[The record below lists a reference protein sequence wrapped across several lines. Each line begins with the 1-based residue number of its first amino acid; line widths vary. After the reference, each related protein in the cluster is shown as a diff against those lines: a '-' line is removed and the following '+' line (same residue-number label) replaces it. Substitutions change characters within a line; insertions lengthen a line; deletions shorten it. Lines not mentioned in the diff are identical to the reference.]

1 MMSEDPASAAA
12 VGGARWLALLRGD
25 VTYRRRFG
33 LLGREWDLFPG
44 VFSPIQSHS
53 TGFFSR
59 AVPQR
64 EGGTFLDVGC
74 GSGVMAVEA
83 ALAGCR
89 EVLAVDLDTVA
100 VDNTRHNARLHGA
113 GAVSAQVSDCFADIP
128 PQLRFDTVFWSL
140 PYAAVPADD
149 PSALDSGAHTICD
162 VGHRC
167 LRAYLSG
174 VRGRLAP
181 GGRAFLGF
189 SDMGDHTALV
199 HTAEE
204 NGWSPQ
210 LLAASSGE
218 PNPNIEHHLYELIS
232 MRR

>member
-128 PQLRFDTVFWSL
+128 PQLASTRSSGACRMPRFRPTTPPRWTPGPTPSVTSGIAACGPTSAGYAAGSL
-140 PYAAVPADD
+140 PAAGPSSASRTWGTTRHWSTPPRRTDGALSCSRRPPA
-149 PSALDSGAHTICD
+149 SQTRTSNTTCT
-162 VGHRC
+162 
-167 LRAYLSG
+167 S
-174 VRGRLAP
+174 
-181 GGRAFLGF
+181 
-189 SDMGDHTALV
+189 
-199 HTAEE
+199 
-204 NGWSPQ
+204 
-210 LLAASSGE
+210 
-218 PNPNIEHHLYELIS
+218 
-232 MRR
+232 